1 MKYLFYQYKLPIV
14 CGSIGLVLAILLVTI
29 GFFKTLLILLLTLLG
44 IYLGFYL
51 EQNERLTQLFQR
63 NKRY

>member
-1 MKYLFYQYKLPIV
+1 MKYLFYQYKLPVV

-29 GFFKTLLILLLTLLG
+29 GFFKTLLIVLLTLLG

-51 EQNERLTQLFQR
+51 EQNERLNELLQR
-63 NKRY
+63 KNRY